1 MKQIGKKY
9 NRHEAL
15 RLSTDSSEAREV
27 KEADSKGLAD
37 HHTISAS
44 RNSPVSLFNLVHT
57 NSMDPATKVWHGLL
71 HL

>member
-15 RLSTDSSEAREV
+15 RPSNNYSEDLEV

-37 HHTISAS
+37 HHIISESQNFPIA
-44 RNSPVSLFNLVHT
+44 LFNFVRT
-57 NSMDPATKVWHGLL
+57 NSEDPAIKAWHNLSYL
-71 HL
+71 